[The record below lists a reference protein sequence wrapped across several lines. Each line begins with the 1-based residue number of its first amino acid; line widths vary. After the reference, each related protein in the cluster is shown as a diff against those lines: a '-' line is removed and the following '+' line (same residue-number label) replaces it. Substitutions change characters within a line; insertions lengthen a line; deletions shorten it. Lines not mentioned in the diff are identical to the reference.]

1 MNYGSVCSGIEA
13 ATAAWAPLGWK
24 AKFLA
29 EVEPFPSAVLMERLG
44 ATRPLRPLDPA
55 EAADEKDRKSR
66 ESWARQT
73 KELPEGGILPN
84 LGDFTKIQKEDYDGA
99 IDLLVGG
106 TPCQSYSLAG
116 LRKGLA
122 DPRGNL
128 ALEFV
133 RLAYRSGA
141 RWTVWENVPGV
152 LSSGGGRDFASLL
165 SLLCGWEVPVPKGGW
180 GRCGVITNAPGC
192 YGLAWRILD
201 AQYTRVPGFP
211 RAIPQRRRRIFLLG
225 YRGGALGS
233 PLDWT
238 HPAAVLLDGEMRERD
253 TPPRREA
260 AQGASAPA
268 AGGPEAP
275 GERGVVS
282 LVPYGMRLGAHEDGV
297 ASTIARIDAKFPQCV
312 CGEEEQP
319 REASGFDFELF
330 TGECQGLSP
339 CLGAT
344 RAADTMVHGDDEPE
358 TLRMREGC
366 AGGGKGPLISRNVS
380 LTLATSNDQALL
392 EKGGARWWDGSGKAD
407 TLTTTS
413 DAQRMPD
420 KGRLQCVVDMR
431 QLEAETEGNVSPTL
445 VATDYKGGKAVV
457 ETPEGESPDRAAC
470 PTLEANL
477 FNKSTFQDCD
487 KLPIERDGDG
497 QAVCFQ
503 QNQRDEVRLMS
514 GDGAVA
520 GAVCAVQ
527 ATKNQNLIAYENHPN
542 DSRVKEA
549 GDVSPT
555 LTSRLGTGGGN
566 TPLVQEVGHPRQIG
580 FIKNDAGGDMGCY
593 GEEVF
598 PTLRSQILPA
608 VAQRECFSITP
619 CDANGTRK
627 DRPDGGLYVTSADAS
642 KTLTHGNPNTETVV
656 VEPEGAQTAFSKT
669 ARPTEAG
676 GCPNFKE
683 TGVANTLNLWDRGES
698 RANELV
704 VVEPPVIS
712 LDGDKMGKAERAGG
726 SGLGVNG
733 DDLMYTQTTKD
744 VHGVAY
750 AGRQVGCDLYNG
762 KETGDVSATVM
773 RGSCTGGDSIGPSV
787 IKVDTVVD
795 MMGGK
800 SGCHVSKEDVSPT
813 LATTHGESHAVAYG
827 ASFDVNYG
835 CPVERELAHTQK
847 IGSGSGYTNG
857 VMEAEEES
865 QGASY
870 GTSFDVNYGC
880 PVEKEL
886 AHTQTNGTCPGHHS
900 GVMKEENPGWR
911 ATVRRLLP
919 VETERLMG
927 FPDGWTQIP
936 WKGRKA
942 EDCPDAPRYKA
953 CGNSMAINVMRWIG
967 IRIQQE
973 EEKIQEAIRNENN
986 SGKGI

>member
-55 EAADEKDRKSR
+55 EAADEADRKNR

-180 GRCGVITNAPGC
+180 GRSGIVTNAPGC

-211 RAIPQRRRRIFLLG
+211 RAIPQRRRRIFLVG
-225 YRGGALGS
+225 YRGGALGD

-268 AGGPEAP
+268 AGRPEAP

-312 CGEEEQP
+312 CKEETP
-319 REASGFDFELF
+319 GKNGFNFELF
-330 TGECQGLSP
+330 TGECKEVSP
-339 CLGAT
+339 CLGAS
-344 RAADTMVHGDDEPE
+344 RAGDTMAYDG
-358 TLRMREGC
+358 EGKPK
-366 AGGGKGPLISRNVS
+366 AS
-380 LTLATSNDQALL
+380 
-392 EKGGARWWDGSGKAD
+392 WWDGSGKAD

-431 QLEAETEGNVSPTL
+431 RLEAETEGNVSPTL

-457 ETPEGESPDRAAC
+457 DTPEGENPDMAVC
-470 PTLEANL
+470 PMLEANL
-477 FNKSTFQDCD
+477 FNKNTFQDCD
-487 KLPIERDGDG
+487 KCLIQRNGGEE
-497 QAVCFQ
+497 AVCFQ
-503 QNQRDEVRLMS
+503 QNQRDEVRLLG

-627 DRPDGGLYVTSADAS
+627 DRPDGGLYVTPADAS

-656 VEPEGAQTAFSKT
+656 VEP
-669 ARPTEAG
+669 
-676 GCPNFKE
+676 
-683 TGVANTLNLWDRGES
+683 
-698 RANELV
+698 
-704 VVEPPVIS
+704 PVIA

-733 DDLMYTQTTKD
+733 DDVMYTQTAKD

-800 SGCHVSKEDVSPT
+800 SGCHVSKKDVSPI

-827 ASFDVNYG
+827 SSFDVNYG
-835 CPVERELAHTQK
+835 CPVERELAHTQ
-847 IGSGSGYTNG
+847 
-857 VMEAEEES
+857 
-865 QGASY
+865 
-870 GTSFDVNYGC
+870 
-880 PVEKEL
+880 
-886 AHTQTNGTCPGHHS
+886 TNGTCPGHHA
-900 GVMKEENPGWR
+900 GVRKGENPGWR

-967 IRIQQE
+967 IRIDE
-973 EEKIQEAIRNENN
+973 EERRIQDGR
-986 SGKGI
+986 GKEHEGEP